1 MIVFD
6 SSALIA
12 MLRGETGAQ
21 TVRSHLSDSSMSAVG
36 VAEVLTKAS
45 DWGFDVADFA
55 RKLASLPILYAD
67 FTFAH
72 AAAVGRLR
80 DATRHL
86 GLSFSDRACLALA
99 IDRNCPVLTGDR
111 AWAKLN
117 IGVKVELLR

>member
-1 MIVFD
+1 MIVLD

-21 TVRSHLSDSSMSAVG
+21 TVRSHLPDSSMSAVG

-55 RKLASLPILYAD
+55 RKLVSLPIAYAD

-86 GLSFSDRACLALA
+86 GLSFGDRACLALA
-99 IDRNCPVLTGDR
+99 IDKNCPVLTGDR